1 MWLCIQ
7 WCKHWLKWMTCKHI
21 LSTEKFEL
29 CKSKMTPLTGWLEK
43 ESKWLCRWNK
53 RYVKLFVV
61 TSAGTASNVDDIR
74 KSMSQSRWGWCSLFL
89 DKIQHLCTGKLY
101 CSQLDGDVLSYNHGN
116 YLSCISWGTEKTV
129 CHVGS
134 LWSEHSNNAEGV
146 HQTTPE
152 ANGKLR
158 SFTANPGDHEVSR
171 ATKAGGHHLCLKLPW
186 VTIEGTLSTMISF
199 NADWHCHWSCQANF
213 LFWGILGLKQG
224 EVDR

>member
-89 DKIQHLCTGKLY
+89 DKIQHLCTGKLC

-129 CHVGS
+129 CHIGS
-134 LWSEHSNNAEGV
+134 LWSDHSNKLEFIRPPLRPMANCEASL
-146 HQTTPE
+146 QTQEIMRCLGQQSRRAPS
-152 ANGKLR
+152 L
-158 SFTANPGDHEVSR
+158 FEVALS
-171 ATKAGGHHLCLKLPW
+171 HHRGYS
-186 VTIEGTLSTMISF
+186 INHDFI
-199 NADWHCHWSCQANF
+199 
-213 LFWGILGLKQG
+213 
-224 EVDR
+224 